1 MNSANDLNA
10 PSDQKPSIL
19 GSVKL
24 IIAAGLFAP
33 ILTYA
38 IAVSGLSVTSKTIA
52 LGFIAFLYLAVC
64 IWAYRNLQLT
74 EGTDAADAS
83 IGEPPHDGAELHS
96 RLIALEEAR
105 EFFGSSLRSED
116 MFRLVS
122 SRVAELFPYSVAVLF
137 VPDETNSRLSAVL
150 TDGEASGPFDLLE
163 ADVSKGLAGMAF
175 LSGELEFDQDMMLER
190 ASRPELDLTNFR
202 SSAAIPLIHEEAVF
216 AVFQLYREEPLTVDQ
231 YVTDL
236 LGAIGERI
244 GPLFL
249 SAQAFDRSVSSALVD
264 PLTELPNERAFF
276 LVLEN
281 QLAESQRLRDE
292 RPLTVIAIDI
302 KGFEEANRRFGHTTG
317 DRLLKFVG
325 ATIRAQ
331 LRKMD
336 FLARSIND
344 EFLVILPT
352 AAGDIG
358 DEIIERIK
366 AGFDQEGFDANEH
379 ETLKPWLNFGS
390 ATFWKDGETGQQLL
404 RHAQLRKQQAKSADT
419 SKVLWFPKEYVN

>member
-1 MNSANDLNA
+1 M
-10 PSDQKPSIL
+10 K
-19 GSVKL
+19 VV
-24 IIAAGLFAP
+24 IAAGLFAP
-33 ILTYA
+33 ILTFA
-38 IAVSGLSVTSKTIA
+38 IALAAVSVAVKTAA
-52 LGFIAFLYLAVC
+52 LLAVAMVYLGVC
-64 IWAYRNLQLT
+64 IWAYRNL
-74 EGTDAADAS
+74 GTDESS
-83 IGEPPHDGAELHS
+83 ITGDDPPSDLEHDGAELHS

-122 SRVAELFPYSVAVLF
+122 SRVRELFPFRVSTLF
-137 VPDETNSRLSAVL
+137 VPDETGSRLTSVL
-150 TDGEASGPFDLLE
+150 ANGDDAEPFALIE
-163 ADVSKGLAGMAF
+163 SDVSKGIAGMAY
-175 LSGELEFDQDMMLER
+175 LSGETEFDQDMKLER
-190 ASRPELDLTNFR
+190 ASRPDLDLSPFQ
-202 SSAAIPLIHEEAVF
+202 SSVAIPLIHDGAVF
-216 AVFQLYREEPLTVDQ
+216 AVFQLYREEPVTANQ
-231 YVTDL
+231 YTNDL

-249 SAQAFDRSVSSALVD
+249 SAQAFDRSLSSALVD

-302 KGFEEANRRFGHTTG
+302 KGFEEANRRYGHSTG

-325 ATIRAQ
+325 ATLRAQ

-336 FLARSIND
+336 FLARSVND

-352 AAGDIG
+352 AASDVGE
-358 DEIIERIK
+358 EIIERIK
-366 AGFDQEGFDANEH
+366 AGFETDKFDVGEH
-379 ETLKPWLNFGS
+379 ESMKPWLNFGS